1 MRRTAIEHGV
11 EVFTSLDTF
20 KVLLEIQEKLMSI
33 SEINIYD
40 INNI

>member
-20 KVLLEIQEKLMSI
+20 RVLLEIQEKSMSTA
-33 SEINIYD
+33 EVNIYD
-40 INNI
+40 INKI